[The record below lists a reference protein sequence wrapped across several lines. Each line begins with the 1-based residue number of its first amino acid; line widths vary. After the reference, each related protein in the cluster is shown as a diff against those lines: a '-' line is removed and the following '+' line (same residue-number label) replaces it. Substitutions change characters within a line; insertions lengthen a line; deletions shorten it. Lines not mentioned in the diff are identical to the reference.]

1 MATTQPLDWFPLF
14 LSLRVAA
21 VATILVLI
29 FGTPLAYLLSHGN
42 FRGKSLLDAL
52 VTIPLVLPPTVLGY
66 YLLVLLGRA
75 SPLGKIYEAVVGHPL
90 VFTAEAAIVAAF
102 LHSAPIYVKASRAV
116 LEGVDQRYE
125 WAAHSLGASRWLTFW
140 RITLPLSQKA
150 LLSLGALTF
159 ARSLGDFGVTIML
172 AGNIPGRTQTLSVA
186 IYDAIESGNGALA
199 RALVAVVT
207 VVALALLWPGSYFSR
222 SRRGLAS

>member
-1 MATTQPLDWFPLF
+1 MARFGA
-14 LSLRVAA
+14 RVARRA
-21 VATILVLI
+21 GHHSPRA
-29 FGTPLAYLLSHGN
+29 AAHCS
-42 FRGKSLLDAL
+42 
-52 VTIPLVLPPTVLGY
+52 GY

-75 SPLGKIYEAVVGHPL
+75 SPLGKIYESLVGHPL

-102 LHSAPIYVKASRAV
+102 LHSAPIYVKASRAI

-125 WAAHSLGASRWLTFW
+125 WAAQSLGASHWRTFW

-222 SRRGLAS
+222 GRRGLAS